1 MAQQQII
8 SQRYVK
14 DIKSSDVWSVFK
26 IIADFV
32 KGFDE
37 LGDLGPA
44 VTIFGSARVDES
56 SPWYQKTV
64 ELSDKLAQQGFNVIS
79 GGGPGIMEAAN
90 RGAYTHRESGVESV
104 GLNIELPMEQHA
116 NPYTTKEENFEYFF
130 SRKVMLVKYSTAYVI
145 MPGGFGTLDELFE
158 ALTLIQTKKVDG
170 VCIFLI
176 GEAFYRPLLD
186 FLRDSMLANGMIDEE
201 DLQLLTLTDDIDL
214 VVREIR
220 ESLKMQLDTLEQSG
234 LSGTPYYKKL
244 KRFFEE
250 RCVGI
255 GGDSHQSTTR

>member
-1 MAQQQII
+1 MAQQKKIA
-8 SQRYVK
+8 SRYVK
-14 DIKSSDVWSVFK
+14 DIKSNDVWSVFK
-26 IIADFV
+26 ILADFV

-44 VTIFGSARVDES
+44 VTIFGSAHVDETH
-56 SPWYQKTV
+56 PWYQRTV
-64 ELSDKLAQQGFNVIS
+64 ALSEKLAQTGFNVIS

-90 RGAYTHRESGVESV
+90 RGAYKYKEHGVESV

-116 NPYTTKEENFEYFF
+116 NAYTTKEENFDYFF

-170 VCIFLI
+170 VCIFLM

-186 FLRDSMLANGMIDEE
+186 FMRDSLLTEGMIDEE
-201 DLQLLTLTDDIDL
+201 DLSMITLTDDVDE
-214 VVREIR
+214 VVRAIR
-220 ESLKMQLDTLEQSG
+220 DSIRLQLETLERSG
-234 LSGTPYYKKL
+234 LSDTPYYAKL
-244 KRFFEE
+244 KEFFEAHC
-250 RCVGI
+250 RSDVP
-255 GGDSHQSTTR
+255 